1 MKESIKPNAWGF
13 YPTPPPP
20 LLISVSNIEILED
33 SETDLQIFAGQMFS
47 ACQVYILATE

>member
-13 YPTPPPP
+13 YPTHPP

>member
-1 MKESIKPNAWGF
+1 MKESIKPNAWVF
-13 YPTPPPP
+13 HHTPTP

-47 ACQVYILATE
+47 ACQDYILATE